1 MITTYV
7 RQLMAQD
14 NLPAGFIKAV
24 FEALF
29 DANQAQ
35 QAALIMGLSTHPQ
48 TRHNVAELVAAM
60 QPYRILVPLP
70 PALNNV
76 VDIVGTGGDG
86 LKTFNISTA
95 ASLVVASCGVRV
107 AKHGGRAASSASG
120 SADVAGQL
128 GINFCQDSAQ
138 VLAQLQQHNLAFLF
152 APKFCDQLKYVS
164 DVRKNLGVPTIFN
177 LMGPL
182 LNPTNP
188 QAMVLGVYDA
198 ALLAPIATYLQTRVS
213 HALVV
218 HGSHGLD
225 EISVAGLTQIYEV
238 KQGVVENYSIMPQDI
253 GLRVYDVADIVGG
266 DASHNAALISN
277 LFNNPV
283 PSAALDI
290 VAANAGAALYVAG
303 FAQSLTAGVVAA
315 KAAIQ
320 NGTTAKFLAQLRQD
334 EADVT

>member
-1 MITTYV
+1 MITTYI

-14 NLPAGFIKAV
+14 DLPAGFIKAV
-24 FEALF
+24 FNVLF
-29 DANQAQ
+29 DANPAQ
-35 QAALIMGLSTHPQ
+35 QAALIIGLSTHPQ
-48 TRHNVAELVAAM
+48 TRHNVTELVATM
-60 QPYRILVPLP
+60 QPYRTLVPLP
-70 PALNNV
+70 ATLNNV

-120 SADVAGQL
+120 SADVASHL

-152 APKFCDQLKYVS
+152 APKFCDQLKYVA

-177 LMGPL
+177 LIGPL

-198 ALLAPIATYLQTRVS
+198 TLLASIAEYLQTRVS

-225 EISVAGLTQIYEV
+225 EISVAGPTQIYEV
-238 KQGVVENYSIMPQDI
+238 KQGTLKNYTIIPQDI
-253 GLRVYDVADIVGG
+253 GLGLYNVADIVGG

-277 LFNNPV
+277 LFNNPA

-303 FAQSLTAGVVAA
+303 FAPSLTEGVTAA
-315 KAAIQ
+315 KTAIQ
-320 NGTTAKFLAQLRQD
+320 NGITAKFLAQLKQD
-334 EADVT
+334 EADVA